1 MLKMAGFPPNLD
13 DGELWPPYDIFL
25 NEGRAMMNRHNISKA
40 NRKISSHNFV
50 HSDFRFIAFVASKRK
65 DSSLPQQAH
74 PVKKQHSQRAP
85 PRFALELDG
94 P

>member
-1 MLKMAGFPPNLD
+1 
-13 DGELWPPYDIFL
+13 
-25 NEGRAMMNRHNISKA
+25 MMNRHNISKA
-40 NRKISSHNFV
+40 NRKISSQNFV
-50 HSDFRFIAFVASKRK
+50 HSDFRFIAFVSSKRK